1 MSSNNNHFESGM
13 MYRLGRL
20 LDSDVK
26 IIIPDLQRDYC
37 WGTTLSDKGV
47 SLAKQFTLD
56 MREQFMSKSKDLSI
70 GLLYGYEVPVGH
82 LQLCD
87 GQQRITTL
95 YLLLG
100 LLNRKTKTLQDRLLS
115 QREMDEF
122 QEPYLQYSIR
132 ESTLYFMNDLVSE
145 FFCDEDESIKDVA
158 DIHNQSWYFEEYDQD
173 PSIISM
179 MQALTDLEKIINELK
194 GDNPYRFAYFLCNE
208 VKFIYYD
215 MQTRLEGEKTFV
227 IINTKGEPLTPTENL
242 KPIFLEAYK
251 NAKNVSKTWEEWETY
266 FWQHR
271 NEDNGNDTADAGMR
285 EFFRWIMLIHYIKQD
300 KDDSEEYNR
309 LRELGIYSF
318 DTNNIKFDVIGTYF
332 NIVKNLFDE
341 KSGLFIDK
349 EDQGL
354 LSPREY
360 DDNGNPNINQNAWY
374 RLLPIMVFMHKF
386 EKSGIDRDVKRIYQ
400 FFNHTSNLQNVGK
413 SIKTLLPAAIRSV
426 LGMKSDDILDIDT
439 NQNGTIFT
447 QEEIRK
453 LDLIR
458 NWTTETTATSRD
470 ELEDALWDAEN
481 YPVWKSTIMP
491 LIDWAYYKNI
501 NVFNLCDFK
510 RYHNTVKEVFKLDKD
525 GNLDLFRR
533 LLRKLKAPD
542 YPCHIESF
550 EPKSLTYKSFGYND
564 NEWRE
569 IIEKNSDTIRTLL
582 DSLSPFASNTS
593 QIVNQM
599 QIMLGVITT
608 FDPMVCVPELLANC
622 EKKLVKDG
630 NTIKYKLMRSK
641 RGKFAYRKSFLWYLY
656 VKSQNFSFKN
666 NWRLVDYYWSV
677 NGGCTYFESDNNANS
692 QRLTID
698 VAWTPDNVRIYL
710 FSRDENKTQSLCQAV
725 ANKKHLQWDK
735 DSGRYYVDFYKYST
749 NQFIF
754 DFVKSL
760 M

>member
-1 MSSNNNHFESGM
+1 
-13 MYRLGRL
+13 
-20 LDSDVK
+20 
-26 IIIPDLQRDYC
+26 
-37 WGTTLSDKGV
+37 
-47 SLAKQFTLD
+47 
-56 MREQFMSKSKDLSI
+56 MSKSKDLSI

-132 ESTLYFMNDLVSE
+132 ETTLYFMNDLVSE

-194 GDNPYRFAYFLCNE
+194 GDNPYRFAYFLCHE

-227 IINTKGEPLTPTENL
+227 IINTKGEPLSPTENL

-251 NAKNVSKTWEEWETY
+251 DAEKDISETWEEWETY

-271 NEDNGNDTADAGMR
+271 NENNGNDTADAGMR
-285 EFFRWIMLIHYIKQD
+285 EFFRWIMLIYYIKQD
-300 KDDSEEYNR
+300 KDNLEEYNR

-318 DTNNIKFDVIGTYF
+318 DTNNIKLDVIKTYF
-332 NIVKNLFDE
+332 NIVKKLFDE
-341 KSGLFIDK
+341 NSGLFNDK

-360 DDNGNPNINQNAWY
+360 DDNGNPIINQNAWY
-374 RLLPIMVFMHKF
+374 RLLPIMVFMHRFKKF
-386 EKSGIDRDVKRIYQ
+386 KIDREVRRIHQ

-413 SIKTLLPAAIRSV
+413 SIKTLLPAAIKSV
-426 LGMKSDDILDIDT
+426 LFMTSADILDIDVT
-439 NQNGTIFT
+439 QSSTIFT
-447 QEEIRK
+447 HEEVYK
-453 LDLIR
+453 LDIIR
-458 NWTTETTATSRD
+458 HYVGNRED
-470 ELEDALWDAEN
+470 LENALWDAEN
-481 YPVWKSTIMP
+481 YHVWRSTIMP
-491 LIDWAYYKNI
+491 LINWAEQNGSFVLNDFI
-501 NVFNLCDFK
+501 NYHKIIKLVFD
-510 RYHNTVKEVFKLDKD
+510 LDD
-525 GNLDLFRR
+525 SDLDLFRR

-550 EPKSLTYKSFGYND
+550 EPKSLTYKSFGYSD

-599 QIMLGVITT
+599 RTMLGVITA

-622 EKKLVKDG
+622 EKKLVQDG
-630 NTIKYKLMRSK
+630 NVINYKLMRSK

-656 VKSQNFSFKN
+656 VKSQNFSLNN

-677 NGGCTYFESDNNANS
+677 TGGCTYFESDDNANS
-692 QRLTID
+692 QRLAID

-710 FSRDENKTQSLCQAV
+710 FSRDENKTQSLCQTV
-725 ANKKHLQWDK
+725 ANNKHLQWDK